1 MHTRVLLLLVYLCTR
16 EHASERFAAAAL
28 AMDCCMMI
36 IHLQLHDHNPI
47 DDLITLCRLLC
58 GNLCNRKTYNYNDA
72 FCPPHSLSL
81 CFMLMPGRIC
91 MPCFFIYISIMRALS
106 QETKHSALYII
117 AAVFL
122 CIMQIRSR
130 MQHHGAYM
138 VWLEYYMQR
147 YHLPWH
153 CEIMHI

>member
-1 MHTRVLLLLVYLCTR
+1 MHTRVLLLLVYTR

-81 CFMLMPGRIC
+81 FYAHAHAWAHMHAMLFHI
-91 MPCFFIYISIMRALS
+91 FFINDHRIHEILNYTSQWAIGAMRWRL
-106 QETKHSALYII
+106 IW
-117 AAVFL
+117 V
-122 CIMQIRSR
+122 
-130 MQHHGAYM
+130 G
-138 VWLEYYMQR
+138 QR
-147 YHLPWH
+147 LFRRQLD
-153 CEIMHI
+153 